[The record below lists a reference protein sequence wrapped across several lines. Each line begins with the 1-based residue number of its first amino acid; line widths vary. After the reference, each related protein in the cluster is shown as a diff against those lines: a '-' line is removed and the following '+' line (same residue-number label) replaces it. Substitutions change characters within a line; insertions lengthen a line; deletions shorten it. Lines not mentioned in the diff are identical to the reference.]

1 MYALKCTPQ
10 TNSTDG
16 IFQVVPTFETVGGMA
31 KPVRDLA
38 NITNV
43 ILQAVKEPRSIQVQF
58 RSDW

>member
-1 MYALKCTPQ
+1 
-10 TNSTDG
+10 
-16 IFQVVPTFETVGGMA
+16 VPTFETVGGMA